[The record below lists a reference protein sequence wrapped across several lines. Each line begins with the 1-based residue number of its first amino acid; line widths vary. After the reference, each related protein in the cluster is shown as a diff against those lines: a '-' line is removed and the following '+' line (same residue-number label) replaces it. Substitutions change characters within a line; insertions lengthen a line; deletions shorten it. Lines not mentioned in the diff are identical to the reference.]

1 MTVKLFNYF
10 GNENHNLAFS
20 STSNIPI
27 QEPTTFTSTPD
38 VNIESDYSGDE
49 TVIDD
54 SLSDSS
60 CEFNAADANY
70 DSSSSY
76 DDEDVYDSNSTS
88 FYSLN
93 IGYSDIGDPIVEC
106 TQCGALMW
114 YQEKTDKRKQSAVP
128 KFQLCCGK
136 GKVVLPLLKTPP
148 LLLQRLL
155 FDNSEIDSR
164 NYQQFC
170 RMYNMMFA
178 FTSPGM
184 KFDNRFL
191 AGSGPPNIRIH
202 GQTCHRIG
210 SMLPLTG
217 QSPKFA
223 QLYVY
228 DTDNE
233 I

>member
-49 TVIDD
+49 TVTDD

-88 FYSLN
+88 FDSLN
-93 IGYSDIGDPIVEC
+93 IGIY
-106 TQCGALMW
+106 
-114 YQEKTDKRKQSAVP
+114 
-128 KFQLCCGK
+128 
-136 GKVVLPLLKTPP
+136 
-148 LLLQRLL
+148 
-155 FDNSEIDSR
+155 
-164 NYQQFC
+164 
-170 RMYNMMFA
+170 
-178 FTSPGM
+178 
-184 KFDNRFL
+184 
-191 AGSGPPNIRIH
+191 H
-202 GQTCHRIG
+202 
-210 SMLPLTG
+210 
-217 QSPKFA
+217 
-223 QLYVY
+223 
-228 DTDNE
+228 
-233 I
+233 